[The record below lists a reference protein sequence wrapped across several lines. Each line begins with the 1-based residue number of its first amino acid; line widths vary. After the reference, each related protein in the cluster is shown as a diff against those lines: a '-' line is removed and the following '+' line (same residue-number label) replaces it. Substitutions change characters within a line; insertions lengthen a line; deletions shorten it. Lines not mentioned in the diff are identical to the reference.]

1 MDEVGSPPSADGD
14 PAPTTF
20 GHNAVGDLRDGL
32 IAEEGV
38 VANVVS
44 ELALH
49 SLSDSE
55 GGGARVGLVEG
66 QHGNGQTRAIGVCG
80 GIGELRFSDLIARP
94 LVEGAAGGGGLRV
107 LRREVSRSAWSGGS
121 KSQTLASGG
130 EGEALGGR
138 GAALVD
144 GVVWLTSV
152 DAQRDGRRRD
162 AEVGA
167 EHWQDCS
174 EVEELL
180 PRGVV

>member
-55 GGGARVGLVEG
+55 GGGARVGPLEVL
-66 QHGNGQTRAIGVCG
+66 HGNGQTSAVGFCG
-80 GIGELRFSDLIARP
+80 GVGELRFGDLVAGP
-94 LVEGAAGGGGLRV
+94 PVKGAIGGDVLRV
-107 LRREVSRSAWSGGS
+107 LRREVSRNAWLSGS
-121 KSQTLASGG
+121 KSPALADGG
-130 EGEALGGR
+130 EGEALGSR
-138 GAALVD
+138 DAALVD
-144 GVVWLTSV
+144 GIT
-152 DAQRDGRRRD
+152 
-162 AEVGA
+162 
-167 EHWQDCS
+167 
-174 EVEELL
+174 
-180 PRGVV
+180 